1 MAFPGWF
8 ENLLH
13 SGTAAG
19 LSGIPALQLSS
30 APDRDWFLRF
40 LRVHYTTRSLSLW
53 PERMWSPKAGARDG
67 TGLRSH
73 IESVA
78 SGGVISASQV
88 LVVLSKAEL
97 EEAVAKHGPGWILQE
112 ERRLTGLVRSLLE
125 ERKVR
130 VAAGLD
136 ELSVRLV
143 KDGDRSLGSRPLNL
157 LPGEF
162 VTAILP
168 NRHLGDESQVLGV
181 YVHVPG
187 AWEGFRPVAA
197 VTEKQLLYTFGNHWL
212 DNFQHSSLP
221 EGALYQLSRDGAARW
236 IHSIHPDH
244 RRNYTLKRTPQ
255 EGAMDVVS
263 LVRRDGRGL
272 IDVQLVP
279 LGRTLDGLNRAST
292 VVSEISDPSPDGLV
306 SLRETG
312 LLLQRV
318 HFPQVMRGYDV
329 YITQDGSMTTSASS
343 PLAVIEVRG
352 EQAAL
357 SSRSDQVK
365 LNESLLPPNSSRTLH
380 GQCEIW
386 VGDHRLLYRDLS
398 GVDAAGWPYVGE
410 IRRTGWKSHLPVGG
424 RYIIGRSMS
433 AWVRLPDVADSRN
446 VRWADETSSA
456 SVDSRTGTFARKDFY
471 TDSIMVASEH
481 AAVDLREGAVVEN
494 QARHCSVFVRRD
506 NSVIALLPKKK
517 AGRHRVEL
525 QVGDELL
532 VGNCAFA
539 VGGELPAP
547 SGVLQEDG

>member
-380 GQCEIW
+380 GQCEMGGGSSSALPGSEWGGRCRVALRWRDPSDGLEVAPSSRWPLHHRTIH
-386 VGDHRLLYRDLS
+386 VGL
-398 GVDAAGWPYVGE
+398 GEAAGC
-410 IRRTGWKSHLPVGG
+410 RRQQKCSLGRRNQQCQCRLADRYLCSQGFLHGLHYGG
-424 RYIIGRSMS
+424 LGACCCGSARRGRGGK
-433 AWVRLPDVADSRN
+433 P
-446 VRWADETSSA
+446 
-456 SVDSRTGTFARKDFY
+456 G
-471 TDSIMVASEH
+471 
-481 AAVDLREGAVVEN
+481 
-494 QARHCSVFVRRD
+494 Q
-506 NSVIALLPKKK
+506 ALLGVRPKRQLRDCPSPEK
-517 AGRHRVEL
+517 E
-525 QVGDELL
+525 
-532 VGNCAFA
+532 
-539 VGGELPAP
+539 GGTP
-547 SGVLQEDG
+547 SSRASGGG